1 MSFKR
6 KQLLLD
12 RKTSFEQEL
21 KDRLAGLAE
30 KGIKPPKAD
39 KYPLIKK
46 IKAEIKALKRRLA
59 RIDEIGKRTEEM
71 ARIKAEKAAAPK
83 NEPVAGKSE
92 KPKAAPQEAKAKKPK
107 SPEGA
112 KAPKKAEAAGADKAA
127 PPKKAEE

>member
-6 KQLLLD
+6 RQLLLD
-12 RKTSFEQEL
+12 RKASFEQEL
-21 KDRLAGLAE
+21 KDRLARLAE

-46 IKAEIKALKRRLA
+46 IKAEIKALNKRLA

-83 NEPVAGKSE
+83 NEPQAGKPE

-107 SPEGA
+107 APEGG
-112 KAPKKAEAAGADKAA
+112 KSPKKAEAGADKAA
-127 PPKKAEE
+127 APKKAEE